1 MAEKILYRIEIDGKN
16 ATAKIIDLSNGVSKT
31 GIAVENLNETLGKM
45 NGEMIRTT
53 SGIGSQ
59 MTALKKQR
67 SQVQI
72 NSKEYQNLTKSM
84 RFLQTQM
91 DMSTGATGSASSAAM
106 ELGRV
111 MSDAPYG
118 IRGVANNLSQ
128 FASQM
133 AFAAKSTGSLTLA
146 FKDLWKALMGPLGI
160 LLAIQGVIAIIEK
173 MSMSKKKAKEDSEE
187 LTSALERQRKE
198 LRELT
203 KGYDDLNK
211 VKEKVIQTSSKEREK
226 MKALVAA
233 TLDSTNSDERKQR
246 ALSQLIKLYPKYF
259 KNLKIGDLKN
269 LYDAEEKVDRILQR
283 KLKLKHQLERA
294 EEIANEIQIEK
305 IKIEKDSKNADLDK
319 IGRLRDEQK
328 QVRELIQIYLASD
341 MQLKLDKDEDLGKVN
356 KISTFDTPEELELK
370 IKDTLNARQKLAQK
384 TEMINLKTE
393 EKSRLAETQNEED
406 KTFIKEEYALRRL
419 KITEKYEKKAINAK
433 ADADIKSAQDSYNTY
448 IKKINKEVVAFE
460 DKLKKDGKALT
471 KAEKKMLTDAKKVAS
486 DKKESAKTELTDAII
501 LIEAEYGKL
510 FPFWKKMAA
519 ARRTA
524 IGQDKPIGEA
534 EEFTLQDG
542 LKKYMEVQSSMTS
555 FLGGEYD
562 RQLTIEQ
569 NKTNA
574 LNNELNQRLLNE
586 NLSKDERERIQL
598 QIGQNDEKL
607 RKKQEAIEKKRFK
620 LNKAANIA
628 GAAINTYL
636 AASQIMADPSFV
648 GRPVARF
655 AAMATAITTGLLNVA
670 KIARQKFQS
679 SAGSGGSIGPAA
691 GGNGEGESREFN
703 FNLAGSTQTNQLTQS
718 IAGQLSQPIQAYVV
732 SSEITSQQQLDL
744 NIANTATIGG

>member
-1 MAEKILYRIEIDGKN
+1 
-16 ATAKIIDLSNGVSKT
+16 
-31 GIAVENLNETLGKM
+31 
-45 NGEMIRTT
+45 
-53 SGIGSQ
+53 
-59 MTALKKQR
+59 
-67 SQVQI
+67 
-72 NSKEYQNLTKSM
+72 
-84 RFLQTQM
+84 
-91 DMSTGATGSASSAAM
+91 M

-187 LTSALERQRKE
+187 LNSALERQRKE

-744 NIANTATIGG
+744 NIANTATIG

>member
-111 MSDAPYG
+111 LSDAPYG

-133 AFAAKSTGSLTLA
+133 AFAAKSTGSLSLA

-160 LLAIQGVIAIIEK
+160 LLVIQGVLAAFEK
-173 MSMSKKKAKEDSEE
+173 MSMAKK
-187 LTSALERQRKE
+187 
-198 LRELT
+198 
-203 KGYDDLNK
+203 K
-211 VKEKVIQTSSKEREK
+211 VKEDTDSLTQTFGIQTTKLMVLKSALDDSNVSLEDKKELVKKASKEFKDLNIEIDENGKLTDASRIAIDEYSL
-226 MKALVAA
+226 ALV
-233 TLDSTNSDERKQR
+233 K
-246 ALSQLIKLYPKYF
+246 
-259 KNLKIGDLKN
+259 
-269 LYDAEEKVDRILQR
+269 
-283 KLKLKHQLERA
+283 
-294 EEIANEIQIEK
+294 
-305 IKIEKDSKNADLDK
+305 
-319 IGRLRDEQK
+319 
-328 QVRELIQIYLASD
+328 
-341 MQLKLDKDEDLGKVN
+341 
-356 KISTFDTPEELELK
+356 
-370 IKDTLNARQKLAQK
+370 
-384 TEMINLKTE
+384 
-393 EKSRLAETQNEED
+393 
-406 KTFIKEEYALRRL
+406 
-419 KITEKYEKKAINAK
+419 NAK
-433 ADADIKSAQDSYNTY
+433 AKAIANLITKEMNKQAKLEVEETGEQLGYFDTLYHAISAKILGTSKAVSNALKQDGEKRDEAMKNSQDRVQKFLKMLKENRLEMAKSLLSGKDKDKGSEGKPTILQTPKEFQTEAEDLQSEIDAWD
-448 IKKINKEVVAFE
+448 
-460 DKLKKDGKALT
+460 
-471 KAEKKMLTDAKKVAS
+471 KKML
-486 DKKESAKTELTDAII
+486 
-501 LIEAEYGKL
+501 
-510 FPFWKKMAA
+510 MAA
-519 ARRTA
+519 TKDKDQRLQLELVFYKKSKEARRKDREDA
-524 IGQDKPIGEA
+524 AYNALFKYEDSLDALVKAGKMDADEADKAKGIALVKTQEKVQGINDEHDKLIKKA
-534 EEFTLQDG
+534 EEATKALRLGLDGGDSDDVEKYSLEEG
-542 LKKYMEVQSSMTS
+542 LKQYMKLQSSMTS
-555 FLGGEYD
+555 FLSGEYD

-586 NLSKDERERIQL
+586 NLSKDEREKIQL

-607 RKKQEAIEKKRFK
+607 RKKQEVIEKKRFK

-628 GAAINTYL
+628 QATIATYL
-636 AASQIMADPSFV
+636 AANKVLVDTK
-648 GRPVARF
+648 GGTVARF
-655 AAMATAITTGLLNVA
+655 VAMAATISAGLLNVA
-670 KIARQKFQS
+670 AIARQKFQS
-679 SAGSGGSIGPAA
+679 SAGSGGSIGAAA

-703 FNLAGSTQTNQLTQS
+703 FNLAGSTQSNQLTQS
-718 IAGQLSQPIQAYVV
+718 IASQLSQPIQTYVV

-744 NIANTATIGG
+744 NISNTATIG